1 MERESDMP
9 MEILL
14 EMKTLKRGAAV
25 ERDSKLESRRSTR
38 RIQGKSGRYVIGAR
52 CGLDGLIGKR
62 ERERERKRERERGKE
77 IFFSDR
83 SLFVLFRV
91 EIKKIEINR
100 VVMRVKNIRKIFAPQ
115 CFCIGF
121 RIDRL
126 RQGKLNLSSLKIF

>member
-1 MERESDMP
+1 MIERRGVPDMP

-38 RIQGKSGRYVIGAR
+38 RMQGKSDRYVIGER
-52 CGLDGLIGKR
+52 CGLDGLIG
-62 ERERERKRERERGKE
+62 ERERER
-77 IFFSDR
+77 FFSDR

-121 RIDRL
+121 RY
-126 RQGKLNLSSLKIF
+126 